1 MDTATKTAIDTLK
14 TAAKKV
20 ICKAA
25 KATGEFI
32 GKKIAEKTLKPKPL
46 PAGNSRNAEKII
58 KRFNCIKI
66 CDKKMDWSEWFIR

>member
-25 KATGEFI
+25 EATGEFI

-46 PAGNSRNAEKII
+46 PAGNSRNAEK
-58 KRFNCIKI
+58 NY
-66 CDKKMDWSEWFIR
+66 